1 VREADVNPDL
11 YGAWLAAGNNLQPIG
26 EWLLGDG
33 AWVPVLAV
41 AAVIIWRTWRARPR
55 DDYRS
60 RNDQVAAER
69 AARLGLG
76 EDQEPGTDIGL
87 YLDCVAIY
95 DDCDDLDRL
104 REAINQ
110 HRKEEL

>member
-1 VREADVNPDL
+1 MNPDV
-11 YGAWLAAGNNLQPIG
+11 YGAWLAAGV
-26 EWLLGDG
+26 
-33 AWVPVLAV
+33 ALAV
-41 AAVIIWRTWRARPR
+41 IVWAWWPR

-60 RNDQVAAER
+60 RNDRVAAQR
-69 AARLGLG
+69 AARFGLG

-87 YLDCVAIY
+87 YLAAVAAY

-104 REAINQ
+104 RDAIEQ